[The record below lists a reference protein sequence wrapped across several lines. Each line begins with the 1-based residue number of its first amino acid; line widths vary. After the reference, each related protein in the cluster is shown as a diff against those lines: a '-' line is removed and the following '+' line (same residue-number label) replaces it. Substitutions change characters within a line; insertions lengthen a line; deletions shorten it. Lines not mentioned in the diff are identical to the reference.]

1 MLFCYGESIMA
12 EEFKKTGL
20 MDGMGE
26 NDEIERWITVKGNH
40 IPIKKGQSQ
49 EEAIKQAF
57 GEAEK
62 TPEMKKSGH
71 MDGLG
76 EHSEKTSENT
86 AESGYKS
93 VDTKTFVNTLAEAK
107 ATVEPAKAWRVSS
120 PDSAVFDEEHPNAKK
135 YTTPGGST
143 VAIAQDG
150 DIVAVCKNK
159 NDSLHGKQLMQ
170 FAVKNGGVKLDSF
183 SGNHD
188 FYTGTGFEPVS
199 WTRFDEEYA
208 PPGWTAEYKKEPVV
222 FYKYTGKA
230 TNESLEDFIKR
241 VPESKDYFAAQK
253 MRDDQIGGKEE

>member
-1 MLFCYGESIMA
+1 MA

-26 NDEIERWITVKGNH
+26 SDEIERWITVKGNH
-40 IPIKKGQSQ
+40 VPIKKGQSQ

-57 GEAEK
+57 GEAGK

-76 EHSEKTSENT
+76 EQSEKTSEDT

-107 ATVEPAKAWRVSS
+107 ATVDPAKAWRVSS
-120 PDSAVFDEEHPNAKK
+120 PNSAVFDEEHPNAKK
-135 YTTPGGST
+135 YTTSGGST
-143 VAIAQDG
+143 VAITPDG
-150 DIVAVCKNK
+150 DIVALCKNE
-159 NDSLHGKQLMQ
+159 NDSLHGKQLIQ
-170 FAVKNGGVKLDSF
+170 FAVKNGGNKLDAF
-183 SGNHD
+183 SGLWK
-188 FYTGTGFEPVS
+188 FYTQNGFEPVS
-199 WTRFDEEYA
+199 WTRFDKKYA
-208 PPGWTAEYKKEPVV
+208 PLGWTPEYEEEPVV
-222 FYKYTGKA
+222 FYKNTGKA
-230 TNESLEDFIKR
+230 TNESLEDFKNR